1 MKTLQESIIGRR
13 GSESLNLPFKY
24 DDLFVVGNI
33 VTIRDDQDKHKESDY
48 IVITQDTCN
57 LNKIYKNYVFE
68 TDNYILLGYKEIG
81 KISYWKDIKTTVFDK
96 THFPISR
103 KFNYISIT
111 NIRGTIPLVEIE
123 NIETVWDLE
132 KIYKKYNLTPVK

>member
-1 MKTLQESIIGRR
+1 MRTLQESIIGRR

-48 IVITQDTCN
+48 IVITRDTCN
-57 LNKIYKNYVFE
+57 LNKIYKKYVFE

-81 KISYWKDIKTTVFDK
+81 KISYWKDIKTILFDK

-132 KIYKKYNLTPVK
+132 KIYKKYNLTPGK